1 VPFAADGSS
10 STSPSSTTTTTKVAG
25 PLSAAVLKLGDLP
38 SGWTAAP
45 HPSSSRELCP
55 GQDPS
60 ASVRPSTTADATF
73 QQGQTGPVLSSL
85 LAAFKDASTAHAFL
99 ARSQAAI
106 AACDSYDVS
115 GVTYHLRPIA
125 SPGVGDESIG
135 AELSS
140 DTTLGGGV
148 HGRVLYA
155 RVGSRV
161 VTIVFGGAGDVD
173 EALAGRALRT
183 VAARL

>member
-1 VPFAADGSS
+1 
-10 STSPSSTTTTTKVAG
+10 
-25 PLSAAVLKLGDLP
+25 VLKLSDLP
-38 SGWTAAP
+38 SGWTSAP

-60 ASVRPSTTADATF
+60 ASVRASSTADASF
-73 QQGQTGPVLSSL
+73 QKGQTGPVLSSL
-85 LAAFKDASTAHAFL
+85 LAAFKDAGTAHAFL

-106 AACDSYDVS
+106 AACDSYEVS
-115 GVTYHLRPIA
+115 SVTYHLRPIA
-125 SPGVGDESIG
+125 SPGVGEESLG

-140 DTTLGGGV
+140 DSTLGGGV

-155 RVGSRV
+155 RVGARV

-173 EALAGRALRT
+173 ESVATRALRA
-183 VAARL
+183 VAGRL